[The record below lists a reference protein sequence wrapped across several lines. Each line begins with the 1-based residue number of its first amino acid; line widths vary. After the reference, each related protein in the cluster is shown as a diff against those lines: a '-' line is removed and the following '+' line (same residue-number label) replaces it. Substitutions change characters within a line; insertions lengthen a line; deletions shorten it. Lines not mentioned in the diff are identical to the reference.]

1 MKIEYRIKFLEF
13 WHIGSGMG
21 AGAVAD
27 AVVLKDKD
35 DLPYVPGK
43 TIKGLIRELADRD
56 GNREFIDGCL
66 GKEGKTEEI
75 LPTYFSNAELVD
87 GKEIKDKCLQNYL
100 FENIS
105 FTAIDEKGLAKDGS
119 LRTIE
124 SVVPMEL
131 KGYVE
136 CEKRYAE
143 DLKRY
148 LSSIK
153 RMGLAR
159 NRGFGRCNVKVES

>member
-1 MKIEYRIKFLEF
+1 MRIEYRIKFLEF

-27 AVVLKDKD
+27 AVVLKDERG
-35 DLPYVPGK
+35 LPYVPGK
-43 TIKGLIRELADRD
+43 TIKGLVREFADHE
-56 GNREFIDGCL
+56 GNREFMDGCL
-66 GKEGKTEEI
+66 GKEGKIDEV
-75 LPTYFSNAELVD
+75 LPTYFSNAELMD
-87 GKEIKDKCLQNYL
+87 GEEIARKKLQSYL

-124 SVVPMEL
+124 FVVPMEL
-131 KGYVE
+131 EGYVE
-136 CEKRYAE
+136 CEERYAD

-159 NRGFGRCNVKVES
+159 NRGFGRCHVKVES